1 MWFKRKPKN
10 RRAGRARV
18 LDVKLRS
25 QQVRATRT
33 RLAALAFGALFGTVF
48 GLYLLWRVGDWA
60 LDRLV
65 YENATFAI
73 RQVDIETDGV
83 ISRDQLRRW
92 ACIKPGANLLALDLA
107 EVKRNLELQPL
118 IDSVSVE
125 RILPQTLRIRVSER
139 EPVAQVN
146 VARRD
151 ARGGLEWAVL
161 QLDDEGHVL
170 PPLDPHQRAELLT
183 QPTDP
188 LPIVTGINPAE
199 MVPGHRLASPQVQA
213 ALELIA
219 EFERSPMAGVV
230 DLRRVDV
237 SAPEVLAAT
246 TDQGSEIVFGLQGLE
261 QQLLRWHQIY
271 EAGLRQNLAIASV
284 VLAVSNNI
292 PARWLDASALPAS
305 TPKAPKPSRPKKKNV

>member
-1 MWFKRKPKN
+1 MWLKRKPKN

-48 GLYLLWRVGDWA
+48 GLYLLWRIGDWA

-65 YENATFAI
+65 YQNATFAV
-73 RQVDIETDGV
+73 RKVDIETDGI
-83 ISRDQLRRW
+83 ISKDQLRRW
-92 ACIKPGANLLALDLA
+92 ACIRSGANLLALDLA
-107 EVKRNLELQPL
+107 EVKRNLELQSL

-151 ARGGLEWAVL
+151 AHGGLEWAVF
-161 QLDDEGHVL
+161 QLDDAGHVL
-170 PPLDPHQRAELLT
+170 QPLDPRQRAEPLT
-183 QPTDP
+183 QPADP
-188 LPIVTGINPAE
+188 LPVVIGINPAE

-213 ALELIA
+213 ALELIS
-219 EFERSPMAGVV
+219 EFEGSPMAGVV
-230 DLRRVDV
+230 DLRWVDV
-237 SAPEVLAAT
+237 AAPEVLTVT
-246 TDQGSEIVFGLQGLE
+246 TDQGSEIVFGLQDVE
-261 QQLLRWHQIY
+261 QQLLRWHEIY
-271 EAGLRQNLAIASV
+271 ETGLRQNLAIASL

-292 PARWLDASALPAS
+292 PARWLDASAVPAS
-305 TPKAPKPSRPKKKNV
+305 TPKALRPSRPKKKNV